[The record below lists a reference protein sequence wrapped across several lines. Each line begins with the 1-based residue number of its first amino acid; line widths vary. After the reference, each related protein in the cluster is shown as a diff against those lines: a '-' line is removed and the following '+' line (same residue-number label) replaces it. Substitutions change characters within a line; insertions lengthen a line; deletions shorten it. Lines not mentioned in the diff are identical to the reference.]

1 MIDFV
6 GALAASFVLG
16 FIIGLR
22 IRRLPAVVYVVLFLA
37 AVVISFFVGNFP
49 FYATLQLGGEQLSLN
64 LVFITSFLGLFIGSA
79 LLGGGSQ

>member
-16 FIIGLR
+16 FIIGSR
-22 IRRLPAVVYVVLFLA
+22 IRRLPAVIYVVMFLVA
-37 AVVISFFVGNFP
+37 LVVSYFVGDFP
-49 FYATLQLGGEQLSLN
+49 FYALELGSVTIPMNG
-64 LVFITSFLGLFIGSA
+64 VFITSFLGVIFGSL